1 MFDIISQVSET
12 LLISKLI
19 FPLIAQTVW
28 SQLKYGQIGY
38 FFYSDI
44 SNLQLTPLVILSAIV
59 IFNSRISIWL
69 LL

>member
-1 MFDIISQVSET
+1 MGLSFITHVIGMFDIISQVSKT
-12 LLISKLI
+12 LFIFKLI

-44 SNLQLTPLVILSAIV
+44 SNLQLTPLVI
-59 IFNSRISIWL
+59 FFL